1 MKNGKSDSEG
11 TSQFRLIELGQTR
24 MSDPQ
29 KQRANMDQKTESLS
43 KIPAGM
49 RYYFG
54 LEARLRRTVEEIGM
68 SIFDGWSYE
77 EITTPTVDYYSL
89 FEHGMGRS
97 EAHRAFR
104 FTDTDGRLLALRPDV
119 TSATARAAAT
129 LFAERERPL
138 RLCYAA
144 PVFRQQPQSHAEWRR
159 ESTQIGCE
167 LIGANTRTA
176 DLEVLMIASEFL
188 RRLDL
193 DGDFVITLNDVGIF
207 TGVAESLRLDPTSRE
222 QMRQL
227 IDVRNGADLE
237 RFLTPYTATG
247 EARAFAQLMQLSG
260 KRENLDLA
268 RNVISNEQSH
278 AALDRLESIW
288 SVIESLD
295 LMGCF
300 EIDLGDVARLD
311 YYTGLTFKIYINGA
325 GYRVGSGGRYDD
337 LTASF
342 GKAEPAVG
350 FVLDLDTLS
359 DLVHLHAAV
368 GSSTLP
374 SQAKLPELTTKDHEQ
389 EPLGDSRDPSN
400 NRSELFIEA
409 LKRRAKGERVSLKLG
424 R

>member
-1 MKNGKSDSEG
+1 
-11 TSQFRLIELGQTR
+11 
-24 MSDPQ
+24 
-29 KQRANMDQKTESLS
+29 MDQTESLS

-54 LEARLRRTVEEIGM
+54 PEARLRRTVEETGM

-77 EITTPTVDYYSL
+77 EITTPTIDHYSL
-89 FEHGMGRS
+89 FEHGMGRA
-97 EAHRAFR
+97 EAQRAFR

-119 TSATARAAAT
+119 TSAAARAAAT

-167 LIGANTRTA
+167 LIGANTRVA
-176 DLEVLMIASEFL
+176 DLEVLVIASEFL

-193 DGDFVITLNDVGIF
+193 DGNYAITLNDVGIF
-207 TGVAESLRLDPTSRE
+207 NGVAERLRLDPTSRE
-222 QMRQL
+222 EMRQL
-227 IDVRNGADLE
+227 IDVRNAADLE
-237 RFLTPYTATG
+237 RFLTPYTSAG
-247 EARAFAQLMQLSG
+247 EAQAFAQLTQLAG
-260 KRENLDLA
+260 KRESLDLA
-268 RNVISNEQSH
+268 RSVISNEQSR
-278 AALDRLESIW
+278 AALDRLESLW
-288 SVIESLD
+288 NVIESLG
-295 LMGCF
+295 LTGCF

-311 YYTGLTFKIYINGA
+311 YYTGLTFKIYVEGA
-325 GYRVGSGGRYDD
+325 GYRVGSGGRYDG

-350 FVLDLDTLS
+350 FVLDLDALT
-359 DLVHLHAAV
+359 DVVHLHTADVSAM
-368 GSSTLP
+368 LA
-374 SQAKLPELTTKDHEQ
+374 SQAEPPELTANDSEE
-389 EPLGDSRDPSN
+389 EPPGDSRDPSKSP
-400 NRSELFIEA
+400 SEVFIEA